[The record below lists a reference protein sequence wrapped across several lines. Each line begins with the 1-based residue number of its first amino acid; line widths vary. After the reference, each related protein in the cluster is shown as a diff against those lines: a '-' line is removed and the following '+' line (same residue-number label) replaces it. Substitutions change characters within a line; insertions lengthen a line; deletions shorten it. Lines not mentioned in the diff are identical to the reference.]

1 LKLHRPITC
10 RLVVCLLCALAALPA
25 MLRGE
30 DDAAVEKR
38 LADSA
43 RYLASDELEGRG
55 LGSKGLEL
63 AAQYIAGQFQQLGL
77 KTDLCQGTPFQ
88 KFRVTT
94 DSQLGSENRLAL
106 AGPADATAANRQ
118 TFNLTLGSEY
128 TPLAISGSVT
138 FDLPLV
144 FVGYGITARPEGYD
158 DYAGVDVSGKAV
170 VVLRHEPQ
178 QADPHSVFAGT
189 QDSDYAYLRRK
200 VSNAYE
206 HGAAAVI
213 FCTDQFYLRD
223 RRQQDDPLLS
233 FYAAGSHASHPG
245 LAVLH
250 CRRAGME
257 RAIRAVYGTDLA
269 GMEERIDRGPT
280 PHSRPLMGWSLSGR
294 TDIRR
299 THCEAQ
305 NVVAVLPGAGPSA
318 EETIVIGAHY
328 DHLGVEELPGNGR
341 AIYHGADDNAS
352 GVAVLLEIAR
362 SLARRPEKLPRRVV
376 FVAFSAE
383 EEGFLGSS
391 HYVNSPAV
399 PLQHTIAMINLDMV
413 GRLRDDTLTVMGSVS
428 APGFGALVDRI
439 NERHGLRLDKPTSR
453 FGRSDQLAFYAK
465 TVPILDFF
473 TSRHEDYHR
482 PGDTADKLNLP
493 GMRRIGRLAE
503 DVLVAL
509 ADAPGRPEYVALVT
523 PEAHSYGQEPAL
535 GVIADFTRDDDEV
548 GLPLGAVVKG
558 GPADRAGLRAGD
570 VVIQLGRNRIA
581 GIDDFDDALSKYT
594 SGDRVPAVVKR
605 GDKSL
610 TLEVAI
616 GPAQ

>member
-1 LKLHRPITC
+1 
-10 RLVVCLLCALAALPA
+10 
-25 MLRGE
+25 MLRAE

-63 AAQYIAGQFQQLGL
+63 AARYVAGQFQQLGL
-77 KTDLCQGTPFQ
+77 KTDLYQGAPFQ

-106 AGPADATAANRQ
+106 VGPADAAGAARQ
-118 TFNLTLGSEY
+118 TFNLSQGSQY
-128 TPLAISGSVT
+128 TPLAVSGSAA

-170 VVLRHEPQ
+170 IILRHEPQ
-178 QADPHSVFAGT
+178 QAAPHSVFAGT

-200 VSNAYE
+200 VCNAYE

-213 FCTDQFYLRD
+213 FCTDQFHLRD

-233 FYAAGSHASHPG
+233 FYAAGSQGSHPG

-250 CRRAGME
+250 CCRAAME

-269 GMEERIDRGPT
+269 GLEEQIDRGPT
-280 PHSRPLMGWSLSGR
+280 PQSRPLMGWSISGR

-299 THCEAQ
+299 THCEVQ

-328 DHLGVEELPGNGR
+328 DHLGVEELPGHQR

-362 SLARRPEKLPRRVV
+362 SLARRPEKLHRRVV

-391 HYVNSPAV
+391 HYVNDPLV
-399 PLQHTIAMINLDMV
+399 PLRHTIAMINLDML
-413 GRLRDDTLTVMGSVS
+413 GRLRNDTLTVMGSVS
-428 APGFGALVDRI
+428 APDFGGLVDRI
-439 NERHGLRLDKPTSR
+439 NERHGLKLDKPTSR

-465 TVPILDFF
+465 KIPILDFF
-473 TSRHEDYHR
+473 TSKHEDYHQ
-482 PGDTADKLNLP
+482 PSDTADKLNLP
-493 GMRRIGRLAE
+493 GMRRIGRFVE

-509 ADAPGRPEYVALVT
+509 ADAPLRPDYVALVT
-523 PEAHSYGQEPAL
+523 SEGHRYGQEAAL
-535 GVIADFTRDDDEV
+535 GVIADFTREAE
-548 GLPLGAVVKG
+548 GEEAGFALGAVVKG

-581 GIDDFDDALSKYT
+581 SIDDFDDALSKYT
-594 SGDRVPAVVKR
+594 GGDHVPAVVKR

-616 GPAQ
+616 GPAK